1 MLIIPEK
8 GISEDQ
14 KKALEQ
20 INIEYLKRIEELDRN
35 SESLKHDN
43 GIVMDVS
50 LKDWVDLE
58 NWLKAEVKKVM
69 EEQDGKR

>member
-1 MLIIPEK
+1 
-8 GISEDQ
+8 ISEDQ